1 MLDSSFTE
9 STFYGSFNL
18 PDMYAYTD
26 TDKMCTGLNGNL
38 HWSLSLSSMNSSTQA
53 IFIGLSVCFG
63 VWQCNHIQNSAVVVP
78 KCFIKHMC
86 FIVLY
91 FHGHAFFSLEIAKKC
106 FFVLYFLKNVLY
118 FCKLFKWVE
127 FLFQVFIYNTKIGE
141 L

>member
-1 MLDSSFTE
+1 MNLYINTRMHSSRMRAARSFTV
-9 STFYGSFNL
+9 SRSIQLG
-18 PDMYAYTD
+18 
-26 TDKMCTGLNGNL
+26 GGGNL
-38 HWSLSLSSMNSSTQA
+38 WRYCHLIKYMAENFVITP
-53 IFIGLSVCFG
+53 
-63 VWQCNHIQNSAVVVP
+63 VVVP

-127 FLFQVFIYNTKIGE
+127 FLF
-141 L
+141 

>member
-1 MLDSSFTE
+1 MDV
-9 STFYGSFNL
+9 
-18 PDMYAYTD
+18 A
-26 TDKMCTGLNGNL
+26 
-38 HWSLSLSSMNSSTQA
+38 
-53 IFIGLSVCFG
+53 SVY
-63 VWQCNHIQNSAVVVP
+63 VIVSVVVP

-118 FCKLFKWVE
+118 FCKLFKWME

>member
-1 MLDSSFTE
+1 M
-9 STFYGSFNL
+9 
-18 PDMYAYTD
+18 
-26 TDKMCTGLNGNL
+26 
-38 HWSLSLSSMNSSTQA
+38 
-53 IFIGLSVCFG
+53 
-63 VWQCNHIQNSAVVVP
+63 VVP

-141 L
+141 LYVTFLRQILARLFFGPKT

>member
-1 MLDSSFTE
+1 MKRIIDLGEF
-9 STFYGSFNL
+9 FCGQYGKHRKFQIAMHIL
-18 PDMYAYTD
+18 
-26 TDKMCTGLNGNL
+26 
-38 HWSLSLSSMNSSTQA
+38 LSLKLLLCLTR
-53 IFIGLSVCFG
+53 
-63 VWQCNHIQNSAVVVP
+63 SAVVVP

-106 FFVLYFLKNVLY
+106 FFVLYFLKNVLF

-127 FLFQVFIYNTKIGE
+127 YLFQVFIYNTKIGE